1 MKRIPS
7 AFSVASLRAAHRRS
21 KPGRRRFRARVAAGV
36 FVLAASLLHAAG
48 FPEAGISNGLLTA
61 KLYLPD
67 AATGY
72 YRATR
77 FDWSGQIPD
86 LVYKGHSYFG
96 EWNPAPY
103 DPKLH
108 DAITG
113 PVEEFLTNNAGLGYA
128 EAKAGGTFIKIG
140 VGVIRKPDEP
150 RFRQFETYEIVDP
163 GKWTVKKHADS
174 VEFTQIVADPSSG
187 YAYRYT
193 KIVRLLKGK
202 PSMVLEHRLKNTGKK
217 LIESDVYEHNFYMID
232 KQPTG
237 PDVVVKFP
245 FEVHATQDLHGLA
258 ETRGKQLVYLKELS
272 PGGQSAQSNLTGFGS
287 DPKDYDITEENLKT
301 GAGVRQTSDR
311 PVARINYWS
320 IRSTACPEA
329 YIHMSIPPGQ
339 EFTWKINYDFYTTK

>member
-1 MKRIPS
+1 MI
-7 AFSVASLRAAHRRS
+7 SVPKIKTVSRLTVCTLLTAIIS
-21 KPGRRRFRARVAAGV
+21 
-36 FVLAASLLHAAG
+36 LAAS
-48 FPEAGISNGLLTA
+48 FPEANITNGLVTA

-67 AATGY
+67 PSTGY

-77 FDWSGQIPD
+77 FDWSGEIPD

-96 EWNPAPY
+96 EWNQSPY
-103 DPKLH
+103 NPKLH
-108 DAITG
+108 DSITG

-140 VGVIRKPDEP
+140 VGVIRKPEEP
-150 RFRQFETYEIVDP
+150 QFQQFKTYEIVDP
-163 GKWTVKKHADS
+163 GKWSIKRHADS
-174 VEFTQIVADPSSG
+174 VEFTQIASDPASG

-193 KIVRLLKGK
+193 KVVRLVKGK
-202 PSMVLEHRLKNTGKK
+202 PSMVLEHRLKNTGRKP
-217 LIESDVYEHNFYMID
+217 IESDVYEHNFYMID

-258 ETRGKQLVYLKELS
+258 ETRGKQLVYLKELG
-272 PGGQSAQSNLTGFGS
+272 PRETAQSNLTGFS
-287 DPKDYDITEENLKT
+287 ADPKDYDISEENRRT

-311 PVARINYWS
+311 PLTRINYWS

-329 YIHMSIPPGQ
+329 YIHMSIASGQ
-339 EFTWKINYDFYTTK
+339 EFTWKIVYDFYTIQ